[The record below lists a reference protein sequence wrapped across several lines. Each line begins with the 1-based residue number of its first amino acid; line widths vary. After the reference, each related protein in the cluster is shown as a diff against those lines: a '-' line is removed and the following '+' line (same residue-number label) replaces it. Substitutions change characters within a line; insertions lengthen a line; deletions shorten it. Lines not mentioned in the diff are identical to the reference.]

1 MHVLHEVTQYLCFEC
16 PRYLNCSTCLVCSC
30 MVFGQLL
37 IHVLFG
43 RTENLDNELGC
54 VSSSEGGEGGKHGI

>member
-1 MHVLHEVTQYLCFEC
+1 M
-16 PRYLNCSTCLVCSC
+16 CSY

-54 VSSSEGGEGGKHGI
+54 VSSSEGKGAAQYLDKYMI